1 MSEKHQ
7 PKISRFK
14 RLFRRDASP
23 LPPSSGP
30 RVGQEIPDARAAELE
45 PSIQATIGEGQSLG
59 QGDTHGS
66 KPLTSSTTR
75 AEPTEQQCTSP
86 SKSQDLWNAAH
97 ESLAEDKDTA
107 KLVRSYLTV
116 LATVLKTTLPEDEVL
131 THVSDRTKRQDFM
144 RKLVEEGQARLSV
157 STTSNVLNGVGAVAE
172 FIDSVKGLVDAA
184 VGNIPQA
191 ALPWAGVCIGLQ
203 ILTNPAKATKS
214 NLDGMAH
221 VISRMEWY
229 CSLTDCLMEKD
240 YVDESGLILSRL
252 EKEIISL
259 YKALLQYQMN
269 SICSYYRHQGLQF
282 LRGLA
287 NLDSW
292 ENDYKSIRDAEDV
305 LRHDLDQYIKVQGK
319 TMLEGLLGRAKGMVE
334 LLGDL
339 RQTLQDIVIHQK
351 SNLDERN
358 KQCLRD
364 LFVVDPQDDMKKI
377 EKNKDTL
384 LSEANNWIF
393 QMEEYQAF
401 TNWNDTGSLLPSCR
415 LLWIKGHAGTGKT
428 MLLMGIIRE
437 LLSHS
442 AAFAPKVS
450 HFFCQ
455 GTVKALNT
463 GTATLRC
470 LIWMLLIQQ
479 PHLISHLKS
488 KYDNAGASL
497 FEGDCVF
504 ISLNDAFENML
515 KDPKLSPVYLVVD
528 ALDECEQDLGDLK
541 RLIFTSLTISHKV
554 KWLVSSRPTVDLR
567 VPETEGSLVEL
578 DSQKLQKPVH
588 AFIDHKISLLKGR
601 PGYTDEILEQARKE
615 VSQRAENTF
624 LWVALV
630 FKELDKEDGNHIV
643 VDGMYALD
651 IIKEI
656 PSGLSKLY
664 DYMMGKIEKGLR
676 QDREYCRN
684 VLVAALLAFRP
695 LTLSEVGVLAQLPNK
710 TPATIVR
717 KCGSFLTVQNKTVYL
732 IHQSAKDYLQENYK
746 SKLWKSMDQPAEMSQ
761 GLEDIAMYSI
771 RAMSSGLRQNMYNL
785 DYGFK
790 PDDMRP
796 PQPDPLAALQYSCVF
811 WADHLTAAIGE
822 SFDHEG
828 VLADDGEVLKFLRE
842 KFLHWLEGL
851 SIVGNLLEGV
861 DAIKKLLSIAQ
872 KSNLNSQL
880 TRFLEDAERFIQ
892 SHGSIIERAP
902 LQAYGSALVFS
913 PTTSEV
919 KAAQWKHRLP
929 FIKMLAGV
937 KMQWDSHRQTLD
949 AGGVVN
955 LVAFSPNGRVLA
967 STLGRNVE
975 FWEASTGSHQRTLE
989 GHRSKVRSIAFS
1001 SDGKIFASSSD
1012 DNTIRLWKAS
1022 TGSHKRTLVGHFG
1035 NVESIAFSPDNTIL
1049 ASSSVG
1055 NTIRLWDIALGSCRQ
1070 TFEEHDYGIGDR
1082 SLAFSPDGRILALVS
1097 RSGLIRLWDI
1107 ALGKYQQKAD
1117 EINSVHRIAFS
1128 PDGNIL
1134 AVLGVDGSIQLWD
1147 TSSWRKLKTVDINVR
1162 YSSSL
1167 AFSPNGKMLAFMGPQ
1182 KSILLLDMDTDSIWD
1197 TLVGHRDNITSLAFS
1212 PDSMKLASAS
1222 WDRTIKLWDISL
1234 GNRHGTVEEHN
1245 MWHSGAKICMA
1256 FSPDGETMVLASRKG
1271 CQVWDTATWGCEPTI
1286 SQEYEGHPYRAIIAF
1301 SPDGK
1306 TLALALDD
1314 GIELW
1319 DTATWTCRLMQK
1331 GAQPFDLYDA
1341 TAAAVAFSPDSKTL
1355 ATASRDEAI
1364 SCWLWDTTTGSTLWT
1379 WDRDWETNIKIRS
1392 VAFSPD
1398 GKTLASALD
1407 DCIDLWDAA
1416 TGIHQQR
1423 LNLEGHCP
1431 DFELLD
1437 FELLAFSPD
1446 GKTLASA
1453 SSASR
1458 YGDIWLWHK
1467 ESAGRWSN
1475 PEKLINGHAL
1485 CLSFSPDGAHL
1496 LVNHRPV
1503 RLLSTSASLEE
1514 RFDEDP
1520 AESFLYFEQEWIML
1534 NGKEILWLPAD
1545 CRPYPRYSVIV
1556 HGNKMAWINQA
1567 GSQMLFQVGFAEG
1580 MPRQTE

>member
-1 MSEKHQ
+1 MGEKHQ
-7 PKISRFK
+7 SKISRFK
-14 RLFRRDASP
+14 RLLRRDASP

-30 RVGQEIPDARAAELE
+30 RVGQETPDARAAELE
-45 PSIQATIGEGQSLG
+45 TSIQATIAEEQSLS
-59 QGDTHGS
+59 QGDAHGS
-66 KPLTSSTTR
+66 RSLTSSTTR
-75 AEPTEQQCTSP
+75 AEPTEQQRTSP
-86 SKSQDLWNAAH
+86 SKSQDLWNAAY
-97 ESLAEDKDTA
+97 EGLAEDKDTV
-107 KLVRSYLTV
+107 KLVRAYVTT
-116 LATVLKTTLPEDEVL
+116 LATVLKTTLPEDEFL
-131 THVSDRTKRQDFM
+131 THLNDRTKRQDLM

-203 ILTNPAKATKS
+203 ILTNPAKAIKS
-214 NLDGMAH
+214 NLDGMVH

-229 CSLTDCLMEKD
+229 CSLTECLMEKD
-240 YVDESGLILSRL
+240 DANESGLILSQL
-252 EKEIISL
+252 EKKIISL
-259 YKALLQYQMN
+259 YKALLQYQMK
-269 SICSYYRHQGLQF
+269 SICFYYQHQGLQI
-282 LRGLA
+282 LRELA

-292 ENDYKSIRDAEDV
+292 ETDYRTIRDAEDV

-319 TMLEGLLGRAKGMVE
+319 TMLEELLGRAKGMVE

-401 TNWNDTGSLLPSCR
+401 TNWNDTGSMLPSCR

-479 PHLISHLKS
+479 PHLISHLKA
-488 KYDNAGASL
+488 KYDNAGVSL

-541 RLIFTSLTISHKV
+541 RLIFTSLTISHKI

-578 DSQKLQKPVH
+578 DSQKLQKPVN

-615 VSQRAENTF
+615 ISQRAENTF

-717 KCGSFLTVQNKTVYL
+717 KCGSFLTVQNETVYL

-746 SKLWKSMDQPAEMSQ
+746 SKLWKSKDQPAEMSQ
-761 GLEDIAMYSI
+761 GHEDIAMYSI

-785 DYGFK
+785 DYGFRPEK
-790 PDDMRP
+790 MRP
-796 PQPDPLAALQYSCVF
+796 PQPDPLAPIQYSCVF
-811 WADHLTAAIGE
+811 WADHLTAAIGD
-822 SFDHEG
+822 SFDHER
-828 VLADDGEVLKFLRE
+828 VLADDGEVSKFLRE
-842 KFLHWLEGL
+842 KFLHWLEAL
-851 SIVGNLLEGV
+851 SIVGTLMEGI
-861 DAIKKLLSIAQ
+861 DAIKKLLSIAR
-872 KSNLNSQL
+872 KSNLSYQL
-880 TRFLEDAERFIQ
+880 TQFLEDAERFIQ

-929 FIKMLAGV
+929 FIKILAGA
-937 KMQWDSHRQTLD
+937 KIQWDSHRQTLD

-955 LVAFSPNGRVLA
+955 LVAFSPNGRILA
-967 STLGRNVE
+967 SAWDEIVD
-975 FWEASTGSHQRTLE
+975 FWEASTGSYQRTLE
-989 GHRSKVRSIAFS
+989 GHRGKVTSIAFS
-1001 SDGKIFASSSD
+1001 SDGKIFASSST
-1012 DNTIRLWKAS
+1012 DNTVRLWEAS
-1022 TGSHKRTLVGHFG
+1022 TGSHKRTLVGHVGF
-1035 NVESIAFSPDNTIL
+1035 VESIAFSPNDTIL
-1049 ASSSVG
+1049 ASSSVDG
-1055 NTIRLWDIALGSCRQ
+1055 TIRLWDIASGSYRQ
-1070 TFEEHDYGIGDR
+1070 IINEYDGGTEDR
-1082 SLAFSPDGRILALVS
+1082 SVAFLPDGRILISVPDD
-1097 RSGLIRLWDI
+1097 GLIRLWDVG
-1107 ALGKYQQKAD
+1107 LGKYQQTVG
-1117 EINSVHRIAFS
+1117 EIYWFGRQAVS

-1134 AVLGVDGSIQLWD
+1134 AVAKADNSIQFWD
-1147 TSSWRKLKTVDINVR
+1147 INSGRKLKTLDIIVR
-1162 YSSSL
+1162 LSCPL
-1167 AFSPNGKMLAFMGPQ
+1167 AFSPNSKMLAFMGPR
-1182 KSILLLDMDTDSIWD
+1182 KSILLWDMDTESIWD
-1197 TLVGHRDNITSLAFS
+1197 TLVGHRDEITSLAFS
-1212 PDSMKLASAS
+1212 PDGMTLASAS
-1222 WDRTIKLWDISL
+1222 RDKTIKLWDISS
-1234 GNRHGTVEEHN
+1234 GNRHSTVEEHN
-1245 MWHSGAKICMA
+1245 MWHSRAPICMT
-1256 FSPDGETMVLASRKG
+1256 FSPDGETMVSASRRG
-1271 CQVWDTATWGCEPTI
+1271 FQVWDTAAWGCEPTI
-1286 SQEYEGHPYRAIIAF
+1286 SQEYDGRPSRGITAF

-1319 DTATWTCRLMQK
+1319 DTATWTSRLMQK
-1331 GAQPFDLYDA
+1331 KAKPFNLSVA

-1364 SCWLWDTTTGSTLWT
+1364 SCWLWDVTTGSTLWT
-1379 WDRDWETNIKIRS
+1379 WDRDWGTNTQIRS

-1407 DCIDLWDAA
+1407 DRIDLWDAA
-1416 TGIHQQR
+1416 TGIHQQG
-1423 LNLEGHCP
+1423 LSLEGP
-1431 DFELLD
+1431 YQSWQ
-1437 FELLAFSPD
+1437 LLAFSPN

-1453 SSASR
+1453 SFAPR
-1458 YGDIWLWHK
+1458 YGDIWLWHQ
-1467 ESAGRWSN
+1467 EDTGRWSN
-1475 PEKLINGHAL
+1475 PQKPIKDQAF
-1485 CLSFSPDGAHL
+1485 CLGFSPDGAHL
-1496 LVNHRPV
+1496 LVTHRPV

-1514 RFDEDP
+1514 RLRFDEDP
-1520 AESFLYFEQEWIML
+1520 AESFLYYEQEWIML
-1534 NGKEILWLPAD
+1534 NGKELLWLPAD
-1545 CRPYPRYSVIV
+1545 YRPDPMHTVIV

-1567 GSQMLFQVGFAEG
+1567 GSQMFFQVGFAEG
-1580 MPRQTE
+1580 MQQQTE

>member
-1 MSEKHQ
+1 MGEKHQ
-7 PKISRFK
+7 SKISRFK
-14 RLFRRDASP
+14 RLLRRDASP
-23 LPPSSGP
+23 LPSSSGP
-30 RVGQEIPDARAAELE
+30 RVGQEIPDASAAKLE
-45 PSIQATIGEGQSLG
+45 TSSQATIAEGQSL
-59 QGDTHGS
+59 GS
-66 KPLTSSTTR
+66 KPLTSSAAS
-75 AEPTEQQCTSP
+75 AEPTERQCTSS
-86 SKSQDLWNAAH
+86 SKSQDLWNAAY
-97 ESLAEDKDTA
+97 ESLAEDKDTV
-107 KLVRSYLTV
+107 KLVRAYVTI
-116 LATVLKTTLPEDEVL
+116 LATVLKTTLPEAEVL

-221 VISRMEWY
+221 
-229 CSLTDCLMEKD
+229 KD
-240 YVDESGLILSRL
+240 DVDESGLILSQL

-259 YKALLQYQMN
+259 YKALLLYQMN

-351 SNLDERN
+351 SNLDEKN

-384 LSEANNWIF
+384 LSEANSWIF
-393 QMEEYQAF
+393 QIEEYQAF
-401 TNWNDTGSLLPSCR
+401 TNWDNTGSMLPSCR

-479 PHLISHLKS
+479 PHLIAHLKA

-528 ALDECEQDLGDLK
+528 ALDEL
-541 RLIFTSLTISHKV
+541 

-578 DSQKLQKPVH
+578 DSQKLQKPVN

-664 DYMMGKIEKGLR
+664 DYMMRKIEKGLR

-695 LTLSEVGVLAQLPNK
+695 LTLSEVGVLAHLPDK

-717 KCGSFLTVQNKTVYL
+717 KCGSFLTVQNETVYL
-732 IHQSAKDYLQENYK
+732 IHQSAKDYLQENYRP
-746 SKLWKSMDQPAEMSQ
+746 KLWKSKYQPAEMSQ
-761 GLEDIAMYSI
+761 GHEDIAMYSI
-771 RAMSSGLRQNMYNL
+771 GAMSSGLRQNMYNL

-790 PDDMRP
+790 PNDMRP
-796 PQPDPLAALQYSCVF
+796 PQPDPLAPIQYSCVF

-822 SFDHEG
+822 SLDHEG

-842 KFLHWLEGL
+842 KFLYWLESL
-851 SIVGNLLEGV
+851 SLVGNLLEGI
-861 DAIKKLLSIAQ
+861 DAIRKLLSIAQ
-872 KSNLNSQL
+872 V
-880 TRFLEDAERFIQ
+880 
-892 SHGSIIERAP
+892 ERAP

-937 KMQWDSHRQTLD
+937 KFLWDSHRQTLD
-949 AGGVVN
+949 TGDVVN
-955 LVAFSPNGRVLA
+955 FMAFSPNGRVLA

-989 GHRSKVRSIAFS
+989 GHHSKVRSIVFS

-1012 DNTIRLWKAS
+1012 DNTIRLWEAS
-1022 TGSHKRTLVGHFG
+1022 TGSHKRTLVGHYG
-1035 NVESIAFSPDNTIL
+1035 NVESIALSPDDTIL
-1049 ASSSVG
+1049 ASSSLDSTV
-1055 NTIRLWDIALGSCRQ
+1055 RLWDIALGSCRQ
-1070 TFEEHDYGIGDR
+1070 TIEERDDGIRER
-1082 SLAFSPDGRILALVS
+1082 SVAFSPDGRILASVS
-1097 RSGLIRLWDI
+1097 SNGLTRLWDV
-1107 ALGKYQQKAD
+1107 ALGKYQQKGD
-1117 EINSVHRIAFS
+1117 ELNSVHRVIFS
-1128 PDGNIL
+1128 PDGNTL
-1134 AVLGVDGSIQLWD
+1134 AVVGVDHSIQLWD
-1147 TSSWRKLKTVDINVR
+1147 TSSWRKLKTLDTN
-1162 YSSSL
+1162 YHQSSSL
-1167 AFSPNGKMLAFMGPQ
+1167 AFSPNGKMLAFMGPEN
-1182 KSILLLDMDTDSIWD
+1182 SILLWDMDTDGIWD
-1197 TLVGHRDNITSLAFS
+1197 TLVGHRATITSLAFS
-1212 PDSMKLASAS
+1212 PDGMTLASSS
-1222 WDRTIKLWDISL
+1222 WDRTIKLWDTSL
-1234 GNRHGTVEEHN
+1234 GKRHGTVEEDN
-1245 MWHSGAKICMA
+1245 MWNSGASICTT
-1256 FSPDGETMVLASRKG
+1256 FSPDGETIVSASRSG
-1271 CQVWDTATWGCEPTI
+1271 FQVWDTARGDCEPTI
-1286 SQEYEGHPYRAIIAF
+1286 SQKHEGHPYRTTVAF

-1306 TLALALDD
+1306 TIALALDD

-1331 GAQPFDLYDA
+1331 GAQPFDLYDT

-1364 SCWLWDTTTGSTLWT
+1364 SCWLWDVTTGSTLWT
-1379 WDRDWETNIKIRS
+1379 WDRDWGTNIKIRS

-1416 TGIHQQR
+1416 TGIHQQG
-1423 LNLEGHCP
+1423 LSLEGQIP

-1437 FELLAFSPD
+1437 FSLLAFSPN
-1446 GKTLASA
+1446 GKTLASV
-1453 SSASR
+1453 SNGSR
-1458 YGDIWLWHK
+1458 YGDIWLWH
-1467 ESAGRWSN
+1467 EDAGRWGN
-1475 PEKLINGHAL
+1475 PQKLIKDHAF
-1485 CLSFSPDGAHL
+1485 CLGFSPDGAHL
-1496 LVNHRPV
+1496 LVDHRPV
-1503 RLLSTSASLEE
+1503 RLLSTSTSLEE
-1514 RFDEDP
+1514 HVNEDP
-1520 AESFLYFEQEWIML
+1520 AASYLYFEQEWIML

-1545 CRPYPRYSVIV
+1545 YRPYPRYSVIV

-1567 GSQMLFQVGFAEG
+1567 GSQMFFEVGFAEG

>member
-1 MSEKHQ
+1 MGEKHQ
-7 PKISRFK
+7 SKASRFK
-14 RLFRRDASP
+14 SLFRRDVSP
-23 LPPSSGP
+23 LPPPSGS

-45 PSIQATIGEGQSLG
+45 TSIQAMTTEGQSLG
-59 QGDTHGS
+59 QGDAHGS

-86 SKSQDLWNAAH
+86 SKSQDLWNATY
-97 ESLAEDKDTA
+97 ESLVEDKDTIN
-107 KLVRSYLTV
+107 LVRSYVTI
-116 LATVLKTTLPEDEVL
+116 LATVLNTTLPEAEVL
-131 THVSDRTKRQDFM
+131 TDLNDRTKRQDFM
-144 RKLVEEGQARLSV
+144 RKLVEEGQARI
-157 STTSNVLNGVGAVAE
+157 STTSNVLNGVSAVAE
-172 FIDSVKGLVDAA
+172 FIVSVKGLVDAA
-184 VGNIPQA
+184 VQNIPQA

-203 ILTNPAKATKS
+203 ILTNPANARKS

-229 CSLTDCLMEKD
+229 CSLTECLMEKD
-240 YVDESGLILSRL
+240 DVD
-252 EKEIISL
+252 
-259 YKALLQYQMN
+259 
-269 SICSYYRHQGLQF
+269 
-282 LRGLA
+282 
-287 NLDSW
+287 DW
-292 ENDYKSIRDAEDV
+292 ENDYKAIRDAEDV

-319 TMLEGLLGRAKGMVE
+319 TMLEELLGRAKGMVE

-339 RQTLQDIVIHQK
+339 RQTLQDIVIYQK

-401 TNWNDTGSLLPSCR
+401 TNWNNTGSMLPSCR

-428 MLLMGIIRE
+428 MLLMSIIRE

-528 ALDECEQDLGDLK
+528 ALDE
-541 RLIFTSLTISHKV
+541 FN
-554 KWLVSSRPTVDLR
+554 
-567 VPETEGSLVEL
+567 
-578 DSQKLQKPVH
+578 
-588 AFIDHKISLLKGR
+588 AFINHKISLLKGR

-684 VLVAALLAFRP
+684 VLVATLLAFRP

-717 KCGSFLTVQNKTVYL
+717 KCGSFLTVQNEMVYL

-746 SKLWKSMDQPAEMSQ
+746 SKLWKSKDQPAEMSQ
-761 GLEDIAMYSI
+761 GHEDIAMYSI

-796 PQPDPLAALQYSCVF
+796 PQPDPLGPLQYSCVF
-811 WADHLTAAIGE
+811 WADHLTAAIRE
-822 SFDHEG
+822 SFDHER
-828 VLADDGEVLKFLRE
+828 VLADDGEVLKFMRE
-842 KFLHWLEGL
+842 KFLHWLEAL
-851 SIVGNLLEGV
+851 SIVGNLLEGA
-861 DAIKKLLSIAQ
+861 DAIKKLLSIA
-872 KSNLNSQL
+872 QL

-913 PTTSEV
+913 PRTSEV

-937 KMQWDSHRQTLD
+937 KIQWDSHRQTLD
-949 AGGVVN
+949 AGDEVN
-955 LVAFSPNGRVLA
+955 VVAFSPNSRILA
-967 STLGRNVE
+967 SALGHIVQ
-975 FWEASTGSHQRTLE
+975 FWDASTGSPQRTLE
-989 GHRSKVRSIAFS
+989 GHTGKVRSIAFS
-1001 SDGKIFASSSD
+1001 SDGKILASSSD
-1012 DNTIRLWKAS
+1012 DNTIRLWDAS
-1022 TGSHKRTLVGHFG
+1022 TGSHQRTLVGHIG
-1035 NVESIAFSPDNTIL
+1035 KVRSIAFSPDNTIL
-1049 ASSSVG
+1049 ASSSID

-1070 TFEEHDYGIGDR
+1070 KIEEHDDGTRYK
-1082 SLAFSPDGRILALVS
+1082 SVAFSPDGRILASVS
-1097 RSGLIRLWDI
+1097 GPGILRLGDV
-1107 ALGKYQQKAD
+1107 ALGKYQQKVD
-1117 EINSVHRIAFS
+1117 EEHAVRCVAFS
-1128 PDGNIL
+1128 PGGNIL
-1134 AVLGVDGSIQLWD
+1134 AVLRVVSPIQLWD
-1147 TSSWRKLKTVDINVR
+1147 TSSWRTMKTLDINAA

-1167 AFSPNGKMLAFMGPQ
+1167 VFSPNGKMLAFMGPLLN
-1182 KSILLLDMDTDSIWD
+1182 ILLWDMATESIWD
-1197 TLVGHRDNITSLAFS
+1197 TLVGHRDEITSLAFS
-1212 PDSMKLASAS
+1212 PDGMTLASAS
-1222 WDRTIKLWDISL
+1222 CDRTIKLWDISS
-1234 GNRHGTVEEHN
+1234 GNRHSTVEEHN
-1245 MWHSGAKICMA
+1245 LWHSGESICMT
-1256 FSPDGETMVLASRKG
+1256 FSPDGETMVSASRKG
-1271 CQVWDTATWGCEPTI
+1271 FQVWDTATWGCEPTI
-1286 SQEYEGHPYRAIIAF
+1286 SQKHEGHPYKPIIVF

-1331 GAQPFDLYDA
+1331 EARPFDQYES

-1355 ATASRDEAI
+1355 ATASRDETI
-1364 SCWLWDTTTGSTLWT
+1364 SCWLWDATTGSTLWT
-1379 WDRDWETNIKIRS
+1379 LDRDRETRIVIRS

-1398 GKTLASALD
+1398 GKTLAFALD

-1416 TGIHQQR
+1416 TGIHQQG
-1423 LNLEGHCP
+1423 LSLEDHCTDP
-1431 DFELLD
+1431 EPLD
-1437 FELLAFSPD
+1437 FPLLAFSPN

-1453 SSASR
+1453 SSWSR
-1458 YGDIWLWHK
+1458 YNDIWLWHK
-1467 ESAGRWSN
+1467 EGSGRWSN
-1475 PEKLINGHAL
+1475 PEKLTNGHAF
-1485 CLSFSPDGAHL
+1485 CLGFSPDGAHL
-1496 LVNHRPV
+1496 LVNYRPV
-1503 RLLSTSASLEE
+1503 QLLYTLASLDE
-1514 RFDEDP
+1514 RFDEDS

-1545 CRPYPRYSVIV
+1545 YRPYPRDIVIV
-1556 HGNKMAWINQA
+1556 HGNKMAWVNQA
-1567 GSQMLFQVGFAEG
+1567 GSQMFFQVGFAEG

>member
-1 MSEKHQ
+1 M
-7 PKISRFK
+7 
-14 RLFRRDASP
+14 
-23 LPPSSGP
+23 
-30 RVGQEIPDARAAELE
+30 PDARAAEPE
-45 PSIQATIGEGQSLG
+45 TSIQAMIAEGQSPG
-59 QGDTHGS
+59 QGDAHGS

-75 AEPTEQQCTSP
+75 AEPTEQQCTSL
-86 SKSQDLWNAAH
+86 SKSQDLWNAAY
-97 ESLAEDKDTA
+97 ESLAEDKDTV
-107 KLVRSYLTV
+107 KLVRSYVTILV
-116 LATVLKTTLPEDEVL
+116 TVLKTTLPEDEVL
-131 THVSDRTKRQDFM
+131 THLNDRTKRQDFM
-144 RKLVEEGQARLSV
+144 RKLVEEGQARLSA
-157 STTSNVLNGVGAVAE
+157 SATSNILNGVGAVAD
-172 FIDSVKGLVDAA
+172 FIVSVKGLVDAA
-184 VGNIPQA
+184 VQNIPQA

-203 ILTNPAKATKS
+203 ILTNPAKAMKS

-229 CSLTDCLMEKD
+229 CSLTECLMKKD
-240 YVDESGLILSRL
+240 GVDESGLIPPQL
-252 EKEIISL
+252 EREIISL
-259 YKALLQYQMN
+259 YKALLQYQMK

-282 LRGLA
+282 LRELA

-292 ENDYKSIRDAEDV
+292 ENDYKTIRDAEDV
-305 LRHDLDQYIKVQGK
+305 LRHDIDQCIKVKGG
-319 TMLEGLLGRAKGMVE
+319 TTLEELLGRAKGMFE

-339 RQTLQDIVIHQK
+339 RQTLQDIVMYQK
-351 SNLDERN
+351 NNLDEMN

-393 QMEEYQAF
+393 QIKEYQAF
-401 TNWNDTGSLLPSCR
+401 TNWNNTGSMLPPCR

-442 AAFAPKVS
+442 ATFAPKVS

-479 PHLISHLKS
+479 PHLISHLKA

-504 ISLNDAFENML
+504 VSLNDAFENML
-515 KDPKLSPVYLVVD
+515 KDPRLSPVYLVVD

-578 DSQKLQKPVH
+578 DPQKLQEPVN
-588 AFIDHKISLLKGR
+588 AFIDHKISLLRGR
-601 PGYTDEILEQARKE
+601 PGYTDEVLEQARKE
-615 VSQRAENTF
+615 VGQRAENTF

-630 FKELDKEDGNHIV
+630 FKELDKEDGNQIV

-676 QDREYCRN
+676 QDREHCRN

-695 LTLSEVGVLAQLPNK
+695 LTLSEVGVLAQLPDK

-717 KCGSFLTVQNKTVYL
+717 KCGSFLTVQNETLYL

-746 SKLWKSMDQPAEMSQ
+746 SKLWKSKGQPAEMSQ
-761 GLEDIAMYSI
+761 GHEDIAMYSI

-785 DYGFK
+785 NYGFK
-790 PDDMRP
+790 PDKMRP
-796 PQPDPLAALQYSCVF
+796 PQPDPLALIRYSCVF

-822 SFDHEG
+822 SFDHER
-828 VLADDGEVLKFLRE
+828 VLADDGEVLKFLKE

-851 SIVGNLLEGV
+851 SIVGNLLEGL
-861 DAIKKLLSIAQ
+861 DAIRKLLSIAQ
-872 KSNLNSQL
+872 KLNPSYQL

-937 KMQWDSHRQTLD
+937 KIQWDSHRQTLD
-949 AGGVVN
+949 AGSRVN
-955 LVAFSPNGRVLA
+955 VVAFSPNGRVLA
-967 STLGRNVE
+967 SALGDIVK
-975 FWEASTGSHQRTLE
+975 FWDASTGSHQRTLE
-989 GHRSKVRSIAFS
+989 GHTGEVRSIAFS
-1001 SDGKIFASSSD
+1001 YDGKIFASSSN
-1012 DNTIRLWKAS
+1012 DNTTRLWEVS
-1022 TGSHKRTLVGHFG
+1022 TGSHKRTLEGHIG
-1035 NVESIAFSPDNTIL
+1035 SVNSIAFSPDDTIL
-1049 ASSSVG
+1049 ASSSND

-1070 TFEEHDYGIGDR
+1070 TIEEHDDEIGAR
-1082 SLAFSPDGRILALVS
+1082 SVAFSPDGRILASVSGNGLV
-1097 RSGLIRLWDI
+1097 RLWDV
-1107 ALGKYQQKAD
+1107 ALGKYQPKGHP
-1117 EINSVHRIAFS
+1117 INPAYRVIFS
-1128 PDGNIL
+1128 PDGNTL
-1134 AVLGVDGSIQLWD
+1134 AVLGVDNSIQLWD
-1147 TSSWRKLKTVDINVR
+1147 TSSWRKLKTLDIKVR
-1162 YSSSL
+1162 PSSSL
-1167 AFSPNGKMLAFMGPQ
+1167 SFSPNGKMLALIGPQ
-1182 KSILLLDMDTDSIWD
+1182 ESILLWDMETESIWD
-1197 TLVGHRDNITSLAFS
+1197 TLVGHRDKITSLAFS
-1212 PDSMKLASAS
+1212 PDGMTLASAS
-1222 WDRTIKLWDISL
+1222 YDETIKLWDIRV
-1234 GNRHGTVEEHN
+1234 GNRHSTVEEHN
-1245 MWHSGAKICMA
+1245 MWHHSEETIRIA
-1256 FSPDGETMVLASRKG
+1256 FSPDGETLVSASRRG
-1271 CQVWDTATWGCEPTI
+1271 FQVWDTATWDCEPTI
-1286 SQEYEGHPYRAIIAF
+1286 SQKHEGHPYRAIAAF

-1306 TLALALDD
+1306 TLALALKD

-1331 GAQPFDLYDA
+1331 EAQPFDLSFGLYFP
-1341 TAAAVAFSPDSKTL
+1341 TAATIAFSPDSKTL
-1355 ATASRDEAI
+1355 VTASRDEAI
-1364 SCWLWDTTTGSTLWT
+1364 SCWLWDATTGSTLWT
-1379 WDRDWETNIKIRS
+1379 FETDIEIRS

-1398 GKTLASALD
+1398 GKTLACAMRD
-1407 DCIDLWDAA
+1407 RIDLWDAA

-1423 LNLEGHCP
+1423 LSPEDHYQDLR
-1431 DFELLD
+1431 
-1437 FELLAFSPD
+1437 LLAFSPD
-1446 GKTLASA
+1446 GKTLACA
-1453 SSASR
+1453 SFVR
-1458 YGDIWLWHK
+1458 GDIWLWHK
-1467 ESAGRWSN
+1467 EGASAGRWSN
-1475 PEKLINGHAL
+1475 PQKKRINGPNAFDL
-1485 CLSFSPDGAHL
+1485 GFSLDGAHL
-1496 LVNHRPV
+1496 LVNHRPF
-1503 RLLSTSASLEE
+1503 RLRTTSTSLEE
-1514 RFDEDP
+1514 RLRFDEDL
-1520 AESFLYFEQEWIML
+1520 AESFLYFQQEWIML
-1534 NGKEILWLPAD
+1534 NGKELLWLPAD
-1545 CRPYPRYSVIV
+1545 YRPGLGSVIV

-1567 GSQMLFQVGFAEG
+1567 RGQMFFQVSFAEG

>member
-1 MSEKHQ
+1 MGEKHQ
-7 PKISRFK
+7 SKISRFK
-14 RLFRRDASP
+14 RLLRRDASP

-30 RVGQEIPDARAAELE
+30 RVDQEIPDARAAEPE
-45 PSIQATIGEGQSLG
+45 TSKKAIIAEEQSLG
-59 QGDTHGS
+59 QGDAHGS
-66 KPLTSSTTR
+66 KPHMSSTTR

-86 SKSQDLWNAAH
+86 SKSQDLWNAAY
-97 ESLAEDKDTA
+97 ESLAEDKDTV
-107 KLVRSYLTV
+107 KLVRAYATI
-116 LATVLKTTLPEDEVL
+116 LATVLKTTLSEDEVL
-131 THVSDRTKRQDFM
+131 THLNDRTKRQDFM

-203 ILTNPAKATKS
+203 NGVVVLP
-214 NLDGMAH
+214 D
-221 VISRMEWY
+221 RM
-229 CSLTDCLMEKD
+229 LMEKD
-240 YVDESGLILSRL
+240 DVDESGLILSQL
-252 EKEIISL
+252 EREILSL
-259 YKALLQYQMN
+259 YKALLQYQMK

-282 LRGLA
+282 LRELA
-287 NLDSW
+287 NLNSW
-292 ENDYKSIRDAEDV
+292 ENDYKAIRDAEGV
-305 LRHDLDQYIKVQGK
+305 IRHDLDQYIKVQGK
-319 TMLEGLLGRAKGMVE
+319 TMLEELLGRAKGMVE

-339 RQTLQDIVIHQK
+339 RQTLQDIVIYQK

-401 TNWNDTGSLLPSCR
+401 TNWNNTGSMLPSCR

-455 GTVKALNT
+455 GTVKALDT
-463 GTATLRC
+463 GKATLRC

-479 PHLISHLKS
+479 PHLISHLKA

-515 KDPKLSPVYLVVD
+515 KNPELSPVYLVVD

-541 RLIFTSLTISHKV
+541 RLIFTSLTSPIK
-554 KWLVSSRPTVDLR
+554 

-578 DSQKLQKPVH
+578 DSQKLQKPVN

-601 PGYTDEILEQARKE
+601 PGYTDEILEQARNE
-615 VSQRAENTF
+615 VSQRGENTF
-624 LWVALV
+624 LWVALA

-664 DYMMGKIEKGLR
+664 DYMMGKIEKVLR
-676 QDREYCRN
+676 QDREYRRN

-695 LTLSEVGVLAQLPNK
+695 LTLSEVGVLAQLPNQ

-717 KCGSFLTVQNKTVYL
+717 KCGSFLTVQNETVYL

-746 SKLWKSMDQPAEMSQ
+746 SKLWKSKDQPAEMSQ
-761 GLEDIAMYSI
+761 GHEDMAMYSI

-796 PQPDPLAALQYSCVF
+796 PQPDPLAPLQYSCVF

-822 SFDHEG
+822 NFDHEG

-851 SIVGNLLEGV
+851 SLVGNLLGGV
-861 DAIKKLLSIAQ
+861 DAIRKLLSIAQVGAKLQSTDHFQ

-937 KMQWDSHRQTLD
+937 KIQWDSHRQTLD
-949 AGGVVN
+949 AGDMVN

-989 GHRSKVRSIAFS
+989 GHHSKVRSIAFS

-1012 DNTIRLWKAS
+1012 DNTIRLWEAS
-1022 TGSHKRTLVGHFG
+1022 TGSHKRTLVGHYG
-1035 NVESIAFSPDNTIL
+1035 NVESIALSPDDTIL
-1049 ASSSVG
+1049 ASSSLDSTV
-1055 NTIRLWDIALGSCRQ
+1055 RLWDIALGSCRQ
-1070 TFEEHDYGIGDR
+1070 TIEERDAGIGDK
-1082 SLAFSPDGRILALVS
+1082 SVAFSPDGRILASVS
-1097 RSGLIRLWDI
+1097 RNGIIRLWDV
-1107 ALGKYQQKAD
+1107 ALGKYQQKVD
-1117 EINSVHRIAFS
+1117 ELNSVHRVIFS
-1128 PDGNIL
+1128 PDGNTL
-1134 AVLGVDGSIQLWD
+1134 AVLGVDHSIQLWD
-1147 TSSWRKLKTVDINVR
+1147 TSSWRKLKTLDINDR
-1162 YSSSL
+1162 QSSSL

-1182 KSILLLDMDTDSIWD
+1182 NSILLWDMDTDSIWD
-1197 TLVGHRDNITSLAFS
+1197 TLVGHHGIITSLAFS
-1212 PDSMKLASAS
+1212 PDGMTLASAS
-1222 WDRTIKLWDISL
+1222 WDRTIKLWDTSL
-1234 GNRHGTVEEHN
+1234 GKRHGTVEEHN
-1245 MWHSGAKICMA
+1245 MWHSGASICTT
-1256 FSPDGETMVLASRKG
+1256 FSPDGEIIVSASRSG
-1271 CQVWDTATWGCEPTI
+1271 FQVWDTARGG
-1286 SQEYEGHPYRAIIAF
+1286 S
-1301 SPDGK
+1301 
-1306 TLALALDD
+1306 
-1314 GIELW
+1314 
-1319 DTATWTCRLMQK
+1319 
-1331 GAQPFDLYDA
+1331 
-1341 TAAAVAFSPDSKTL
+1341 AVAFSPDSKTL
-1355 ATASRDEAI
+1355 ATASRDEVI
-1364 SCWLWDTTTGSTLWT
+1364 SCWLWDVTTGSTLWT
-1379 WDRDWETNIKIRS
+1379 LDRDWGTNIKIRS

-1416 TGIHQQR
+1416 TGIHQQG
-1423 LNLEGHCP
+1423 LSLEGQIP

-1437 FELLAFSPD
+1437 FELLDFSLLAFSPD

-1453 SSASR
+1453 SSGSR
-1458 YGDIWLWHK
+1458 YGDIWLWHDG
-1467 ESAGRWSN
+1467 AGRWSN
-1475 PEKLINGHAL
+1475 PKKLINDHAF

-1520 AESFLYFEQEWIML
+1520 AESLLYFEQEWIML

-1545 CRPYPRYSVIV
+1545 YRPYPRYSVIV

-1567 GSQMLFQVGFAEG
+1567 GSQMFFQVTFAEG
-1580 MPRQTE
+1580 MPQQTE